1 MTNCTARRNKHITVL
16 FAFCTAL
23 ALALPSV
30 GAFAKST
37 ADKPVKEPPAP
48 QIVKDWS
55 DMTKCATCAAAAD
68 PSPKQKKDCA
78 AACKRVGLDL

>member
-1 MTNCTARRNKHITVL
+1 MTICSPRRNKHITVL

-78 AACKRVGLDL
+78 AACKRVGMDL

>member
-1 MTNCTARRNKHITVL
+1 MTIRSPRRNKHITFL
-16 FAFCTAL
+16 FALCTAL
-23 ALALPSV
+23 ALALPSA
-30 GAFAKST
+30 GAFAKSA

-48 QIVKDWS
+48 QIVKDW
-55 DMTKCATCAAAAD
+55 D